1 MTCHVKRICLIIFM
15 ALALDV
21 NLPKAKA
28 SISNNQLSSVVRSP
42 KSQHLS
48 NRTGT
53 AKYKAH
59 TTSINADTVGIT
71 DEINNKNHQLA
82 QTSTQNSESEEKSQ
96 VESPSSEKESQSE
109 ENLQSEKCKDKSSSL
124 EKVPI
129 ELDLEKYPERFYVN
143 KINIIASTIFTSE
156 DIDKKIRERE
166 EGKGIKDFEGQELS
180 KEKLRQLAGYITL
193 IYLDKGY
200 LTSRAIITDINDGI
214 VNINI
219 LEGSLAVIEIEGR
232 KRLNLS
238 YICDRIK
245 LAVDT
250 PLNTNKLEA
259 QLRLLQN
266 IDPVFEDIKGNLG
279 PTQKDGLS
287 KLTVTVTEANSFV
300 AGLSVDNYSPPSVGS
315 ERFGV
320 TLGSRNLTG
329 LGDELI
335 GSYNRSFTGGTELYD
350 LSYRVPL
357 NAMNGSLSLK
367 AAFNKN
373 EITQS
378 DLKDLGIEGEKQL
391 YDISY
396 RQPLVRE
403 LRKEFALSL
412 GFNYQDGQTFIF
424 DGRPFPF
431 GIGPNKDGVSR
442 TSEIR
447 FGQDYTKRDSSGTW
461 TLVSQFGL
469 GVGFF
474 DATTNDAPIPDG
486 RYLRWSGQVQRVQK
500 LSKKNLLVMQADMQ
514 FTPNSLLP
522 AQQFIIGGGSSV
534 RGYRQNV
541 RSGDNGFRLSVEDR
555 ITLTEDSK
563 KNPQIII
570 TPFMD
575 MGAIWNSSNNPNEL
589 PNQTFLISAGTGLIW
604 RDFIGMDGLNVRLN
618 YGFPLIDLDDRGDN
632 IQDDGLYFQVNY
644 TTK

>member
-21 NLPKAKA
+21 NLPKARA
-28 SISNNQLSSVVRSP
+28 SASNNQFSSVRRSP
-42 KSQHLS
+42 ENQHLS

-53 AKYKAH
+53 AKYTAPK
-59 TTSINADTVGIT
+59 TSINTDNVGIT
-71 DEINNKNHQLA
+71 SETNNEITQFA
-82 QTSTQNSESEEKSQ
+82 QTSIQNSESEEKSQ
-96 VESPSSEKESQSE
+96 LESSGSDKKMQS
-109 ENLQSEKCKDKSSSL
+109 LEKCRDKSSL
-124 EKVPI
+124 LDRVPI
-129 ELDLEKYPERFYVN
+129 ELDTKILPENFYVD
-143 KINIIASTIFTSE
+143 KINIIGSTIFTLE
-156 DIDKKIRERE
+156 DIDKKLREKE
-166 EGKGIKDFEGQELS
+166 EGNGIKDFEGQELS

-193 IYLDKGY
+193 LYLDKGY
-200 LTSRAIITDINDGI
+200 LTSRAIITEINDGI

-219 LEGSLAVIEIEGR
+219 LEGSLAEIKIKGR

-238 YICDRIK
+238 YICDRIQ

-259 QLRLLQN
+259 QLRLLKN
-266 IDPVFEDIKGNLG
+266 IDPVFKDLKANLA
-279 PTQKDGLS
+279 PTEKDGLS

-300 AGLSVDNYSPPSVGS
+300 AGLRVDNYSPPSVGS

-373 EITQS
+373 EVTQS

-461 TLVSQFGL
+461 TFVSQFGL
-469 GVGFF
+469 GVGFL

-522 AQQFIIGGGSSV
+522 AQQFIVGGGSSV

-541 RSGDNGFRLSVEDR
+541 RSGDNGFRFSIEDR

-570 TPFMD
+570 TPFLD

-604 RDFIGMDGLNVRLN
+604 RNFIGMDGLNIRLN